1 MVTFREVDPSTIDTQ
16 REGRRGRVSYPLLK
30 SFLERNIKMAEVEL
44 TGLNKNPQ
52 YLRSVL
58 NTYIKSHRLPIK
70 IFQSGGKMYL
80 MRLDLD
86 NAGQPIAWS
95 ADTSEE
101 ATEGAG
107 GLLRAMTPQPITDD
121 EVDARFNTEKNQVTK

>member
-1 MVTFREVDPSTIDTQ
+1 MVTFRQVDPSSIDTH

-30 SFLERNIKMAEVEL
+30 SFLERNIKMAELEL
-44 TGLNKNPQ
+44 TGLNKNPA

-58 NTYIKSHRLPIK
+58 TTYIRSHKLPIK
-70 IFQSGGKMYL
+70 LFQAGGKMYL

-86 NAGQPIAWS
+86 NEGNKLDWTPDA
-95 ADTSEE
+95 EE

-107 GLLRAMTPQPITDD
+107 GLMRGMEPKPIDD
-121 EVDARFNTEKNQVTK
+121 SEVDARFHEEKNRITK